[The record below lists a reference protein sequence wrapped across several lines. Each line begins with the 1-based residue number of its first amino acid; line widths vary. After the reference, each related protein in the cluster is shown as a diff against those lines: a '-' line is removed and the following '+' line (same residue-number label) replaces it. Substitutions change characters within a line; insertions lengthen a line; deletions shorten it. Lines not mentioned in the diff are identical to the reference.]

1 MGKVTVACSIVLIGM
16 VGSVGT
22 AQDAVVRVTGEV
34 VSLDCYPRLGESG
47 RGKDHAE
54 CALHCAKAGSELG
67 VLADEGLY
75 TVIVKP
81 AEAEELRE
89 FVASQVTVE
98 GVRFDREGDRFLDF
112 RSIIKP

>member
-1 MGKVTVACSIVLIGM
+1 MDRVAVAFSIVLLGM
-16 VGSVGT
+16 VGSVGI
-22 AQDAVVRVTGEV
+22 AQDAVVRITGEV

-47 RGKDHAE
+47 RGKNHAE

-81 AEAEELRE
+81 AEADELRE
-89 FVASQVTVE
+89 LVASQVTVE
-98 GVRFDREGDRFLDF
+98 GVRFDRDGDRFLDF
-112 RSIIKP
+112 QSIVRP

>member
-1 MGKVTVACSIVLIGM
+1 M
-16 VGSVGT
+16 
-22 AQDAVVRVTGEV
+22 
-34 VSLDCYPRLGESG
+34 
-47 RGKDHAE
+47 
-54 CALHCAKAGSELG
+54 
-67 VLADEGLY
+67 LADEGLY

-89 FVASQVTVE
+89 LVASQVTVE

>member
-1 MGKVTVACSIVLIGM
+1 MVKVAVAVSIVFVGM
-16 VGSVGT
+16 AGPVAT

-54 CALHCAKAGSELG
+54 CALHCAMAGSELG

-75 TVIVKP
+75 TVIIKP
-81 AEAEELRE
+81 AEADELRE
-89 FVASQVTVE
+89 LVASQVTVE
-98 GVRFDREGDRFLDF
+98 GVRFDRDGDRFLDF
-112 RSIIKP
+112 RSIIRP